1 MNWTQWIQ
9 IGAMA
14 QCLNTALLASVIILL
29 AAGDM
34 SPTRLF
40 RRNCL
45 LLAVVFFG
53 LCTLA
58 LAVL

>member
-1 MNWTQWIQ
+1 
-9 IGAMA
+9 MA